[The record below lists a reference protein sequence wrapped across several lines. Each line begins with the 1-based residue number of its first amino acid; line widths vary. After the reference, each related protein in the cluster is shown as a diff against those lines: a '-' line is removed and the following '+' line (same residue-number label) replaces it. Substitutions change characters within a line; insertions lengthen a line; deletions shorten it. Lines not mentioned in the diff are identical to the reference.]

1 MQAMLSFLRQ
11 RRKLGTVVI
20 IDGISRLARGIEAHL
35 QLRTVLIEAG
45 GKLESSSIEFGEDS
59 DSILVENLLASVS
72 QLQRQKNGEQTINR
86 MRARALNG

>member
-20 IDGISRLARGIEAHL
+20 IDDISRLARGIEAHL

-45 GKLESSSIEFGEDS
+45 GKLESPFIEFGEDS